1 MGGTVNFLLS
11 KDRVEIP
18 TIVRHM
24 IQQVV
29 NANGKHL

>member
-1 MGGTVNFLLS
+1 MNFLLS

-18 TIVRHM
+18 TIVRQM

-29 NANGKHL
+29 DANGKHL